1 MKSIKVG
8 VVGLGRMGQQH
19 CRVYSTLR
27 RAQLV
32 GVHDVNPELGAATAQ
47 RLEVPFYASYE
58 ELLDQVD
65 AISLVTPTPS
75 HFDLAMTCL
84 DHGVHLLV
92 EKPITETL
100 EQADKLTH
108 TAEQSDLVVQVG
120 HIERFNPAYIE
131 MKNVLED
138 FNMLA
143 VNFRRLSAY
152 SGSNKDVNVVLDLM
166 IHDLDL
172 VLNIIGEEPE
182 EIVAYGMSALGNA
195 VDHVNVQ
202 LSFKSGPLVSM
213 TASRITEEKV
223 RSIEIT
229 AWEAYVVADLLQKNV
244 DVHRRTIGQYI
255 NHNKRGVKY
264 RQESV
269 LERIV
274 VPIVEPLYAE
284 LLHFLDCVA
293 EGKTPLVT
301 ARDGLK
307 ALNLATQICETVQKR
322 LLISHAA
329 ELAQP

>member
-32 GVHDVNPELGAATAQ
+32 GVHDVNPELGAATAATRWKCHSLPTLRSYWRRWKRSAWLLQ
-47 RLEVPFYASYE
+47 RQATLIFR
-58 ELLDQVD
+58 
-65 AISLVTPTPS
+65 
-75 HFDLAMTCL
+75 MTCL

-100 EQADKLTH
+100 EQADQLTR

-131 MKNVLED
+131 LKNVLED
-138 FNMLA
+138 FHMLA

-172 VLNIIGEEPE
+172 VLDMIGEEPE
-182 EIVAYGMSALGNA
+182 EIVAYGLTALGNA

-202 LSFKSGPLVSM
+202 LSFKSGPMVSM
-213 TASRITEEKV
+213 TAST
-223 RSIEIT
+223 
-229 AWEAYVVADLLQKNV
+229 D
-244 DVHRRTIGQYI
+244 H
-255 NHNKRGVKY
+255 
-264 RQESV
+264 
-269 LERIV
+269 
-274 VPIVEPLYAE
+274 
-284 LLHFLDCVA
+284 
-293 EGKTPLVT
+293 
-301 ARDGLK
+301 
-307 ALNLATQICETVQKR
+307 
-322 LLISHAA
+322 
-329 ELAQP
+329 